1 MKGFFKIKTPDEVL
15 EQIRGFSPVGE
26 EALHI
31 QEAPF
36 RVLAQEII
44 AKQPLPPFPRS
55 TMDGYAVRSRD
66 TFGASESQPALFR
79 VVGEVVMGEET
90 LLKVNPGEAAG
101 ISTGGMLPEGAD
113 AVVMI
118 EYTQQVDPET
128 IEISKAVAPSE
139 NMVETGEDVEKGD
152 LLLRKGHRLRPQ
164 DLAMMAGL
172 GISKIKAYVRPLV
185 SIVSTGDELVEIERT
200 PVSGQI
206 RDINR
211 YSLHGLTLEARGLP
225 LFLGIS
231 KDRYEDLARLCHEG
245 LKKSHCLLIS
255 GGSSVGARDHTLK
268 VIENMEGSE
277 ILVHGISISPGKPTI
292 IARVGEKAIVGL
304 PGHPVSAMVVF
315 RVFLKPL
322 IEVMSGVD
330 SGAERWTKGIK
341 ARVSRNLASA
351 QGREDYVRVRI
362 ERSED
367 GLLAHP
373 VLGKSGLISTMV
385 NADGL
390 ISIGMH
396 VEGLEKG
403 EEVEVVL
410 F

>member
-1 MKGFFKIKTPDEVL
+1 MKGFFKVKSPSEVL
-15 EQIRGFSPVGE
+15 EQIRSFNPVGE
-26 EALHI
+26 EVLST
-31 QEAPF
+31 QEASS
-36 RVLAQEII
+36 RVLAEKII
-44 AKQPLPPFPRS
+44 AKQSLPPFPRS

-66 TFGASESQPALFR
+66 TFGASENQPALFR

-90 LLKVNPGEAAG
+90 SLKVKPGEAVG
-101 ISTGGMLPEGAD
+101 IATGGMLPEGAD

-128 IEISKAVAPSE
+128 IEVSKAVTPSE
-139 NMVETGEDVEKGD
+139 NMVGTGEDVGKGD

-172 GISKIKAYVRPLV
+172 GISKINAYVRPLV
-185 SIVSTGDELVEIERT
+185 SIASTGDELVEIERT
-200 PVSGQI
+200 PMNGQI

-231 KDRYEDLARLCHEG
+231 KDRYEDLSRLCHEG

-255 GGSSVGARDHTLK
+255 GGSSVGTRDHTLK

-315 RVFLKPL
+315 RVFIRHL
-322 IEVMSGVD
+322 IEVMGGVD
-330 SGAERWTKGIK
+330 SGVRRWTKGIK
-341 ARVSRNLASA
+341 ARISRNLASA

-362 ERSED
+362 ERRED
-367 GLLAHP
+367 GLWAHP
-373 VLGKSGLISTMV
+373 VLGTSGLISTMV

-396 VEGLEKG
+396 VEGLEKA
-403 EEVEVVL
+403 EEVEVML